1 MNIWVT
7 IKSNR
12 ITLSVVLFCCW
23 LCQEYRKMDENF
35 YFNSTFS
42 YTVISVRRWRLVTV
56 FRARYLY
63 YFWVVRLQ
71 HNFSKQSSIAT
82 DRANVDIKIWILGAP
97 EIYMFLCQKDTFLC
111 RFRESPTTVR
121 CIKLTYTFR
130 VGSVCG

>member
-23 LCQEYRKMDENF
+23 LCQEYRKMDDNF

-42 YTVISVRRWRLVTV
+42 YTIISVRRWRLVTV
-56 FRARYLY
+56 FRTWYLY

-71 HNFSKQSSIAT
+71 HNFSKQDSIAT
-82 DRANVDIKIWILGAP
+82 DAAKRRHKIWILGAP
-97 EIYMFLCQKDTFLC
+97 EIYLFYVKKTHFLC
-111 RFRESPTTVR
+111 RFRESPSTVYFLIHYFNINHR
-121 CIKLTYTFR
+121 TL
-130 VGSVCG
+130 